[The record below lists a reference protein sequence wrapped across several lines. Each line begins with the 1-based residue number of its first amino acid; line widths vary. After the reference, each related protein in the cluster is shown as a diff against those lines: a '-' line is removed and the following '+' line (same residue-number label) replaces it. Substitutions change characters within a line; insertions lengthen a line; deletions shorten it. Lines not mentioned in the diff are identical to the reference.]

1 LLKALLRIIAAILL
15 AFFVLAFPA
24 SLVMRDVGA
33 LIFDPATT
41 QTLVRDHLLDSE
53 LIAGLAEQA
62 TQELLLSGSEAGAEQ
77 KSVTGSLI
85 QNSLDNLSDE
95 DWKQITD
102 YVAPSAL
109 VEQTVNEVV
118 TAYTDWL
125 DSDQDMPALT
135 LDLST
140 WKANAEANAPQVM
153 AIVLDAMPPCTA
165 EQVGSMALDALNSA
179 EGLLQNISACNPPEP
194 FYSAIVNNANLLLQ
208 ASLRTAPDSV
218 DISQL
223 GQTNGAP
230 NELTQLKTNLGQVR
244 TVLNWSWVAVAGI
257 GALAV
262 VAGAAGFKS
271 ALRWAGW
278 PLLAAG
284 NLALV
289 FGLALQ
295 LFSLQFL
302 DSFLSQPLMAEAGA
316 VGALGRAIAG
326 GALDLVSKP
335 LLLQGLLM
343 IALGAGS
350 VYAAGLFAKR
360 EASPGIPLNQRRI
373 GL

>member
-1 LLKALLRIIAAILL
+1 
-15 AFFVLAFPA
+15 
-24 SLVMRDVGA
+24 
-33 LIFDPATT
+33 
-41 QTLVRDHLLDSE
+41 
-53 LIAGLAEQA
+53 
-62 TQELLLSGSEAGAEQ
+62 
-77 KSVTGSLI
+77 
-85 QNSLDNLSDE
+85 
-95 DWKQITD
+95 
-102 YVAPSAL
+102 
-109 VEQTVNEVV
+109 
-118 TAYTDWL
+118 
-125 DSDQDMPALT
+125 
-135 LDLST
+135 
-140 WKANAEANAPQVM
+140 
-153 AIVLDAMPPCTA
+153 
-165 EQVGSMALDALNSA
+165 
-179 EGLLQNISACNPPEP
+179 
-194 FYSAIVNNANLLLQ
+194 
-208 ASLRTAPDSV
+208 
-218 DISQL
+218 L

-302 DSFLSQPLMAEAGA
+302 DNFLSQPLMAEAGA